1 METPLED
8 LGLEVGI
15 LLKWILLKWISQ
27 ELYKSLDWI
36 YLDQSIDEWWT
47 M

>member
-36 YLDQSIDEWWT
+36 YLDQSIDEW
-47 M
+47 